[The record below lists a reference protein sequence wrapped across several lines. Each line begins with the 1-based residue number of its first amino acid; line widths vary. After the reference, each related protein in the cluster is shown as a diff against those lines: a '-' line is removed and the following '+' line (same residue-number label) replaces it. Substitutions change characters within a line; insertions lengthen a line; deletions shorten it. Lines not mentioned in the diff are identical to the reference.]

1 MRITRLGPADVYALT
16 GITAAEVDR
25 IAATTNP
32 RHRRGRPPGL
42 THPDRVLLTLVA
54 LRTNLTER
62 ALAAIF
68 DISQPTAHR
77 IIRDLTAAVAGLFVP
92 DEFDSTDTLLLDG
105 TLIPV
110 HDQSITRPS
119 KNYRRSVNIQVM
131 ATLHRRIVHVGN
143 PWPGNRNDIV
153 VAKATITLPAGITTL
168 TDGGY
173 RSMPGATLPP
183 TDDPARLAEHRRR
196 RARIEHILARMK
208 DWQILRQCRRRGNAI
223 NLAARAVAYL
233 WNTKLARL

>member
-1 MRITRLGPADVYALT
+1 
-16 GITAAEVDR
+16 
-25 IAATTNP
+25 
-32 RHRRGRPPGL
+32 
-42 THPDRVLLTLVA
+42 VLLTLVA

-92 DEFDSTDTLLLDG
+92 DQFDDTDTLLLDG

-119 KNYRRSVNIQVM
+119 KNYRRSVNIEVM

-143 PWPGNRNDIV
+143 AWPGNRNDIV
-153 VAKATITLPAGITTL
+153 VA
-168 TDGGY
+168 
-173 RSMPGATLPP
+173 
-183 TDDPARLAEHRRR
+183 
-196 RARIEHILARMK
+196 
-208 DWQILRQCRRRGNAI
+208 
-223 NLAARAVAYL
+223 
-233 WNTKLARL
+233 

>member
-1 MRITRLGPADVYALT
+1 MRITRLGQADVYALT
-16 GITAAEVDR
+16 GVTVAEVDR
-25 IAATTNP
+25 ITAITDP
-32 RHRRGRPPGL
+32 GHRPGRPPGL
-42 THPDRVLLTLVA
+42 THRDRVLLTLVA

-68 DISQPTAHR
+68 DTSQPTAHR

-92 DEFDSTDTLLLDG
+92 DQFDDTDTLLLDG

-119 KNYRRSVNIQVM
+119 KNYRRSVNIQVI
-131 ATLHRRIVHVGN
+131 ATLNRRIVRVGN
-143 PWPGNRNDIV
+143 AWPGNRNDIV

-183 TDDPARLAEHRRR
+183 TQTTPPA
-196 RARIEHILARMK
+196 
-208 DWQILRQCRRRGNAI
+208 WP
-223 NLAARAVAYL
+223 
-233 WNTKLARL
+233 NTVVDAPASNTSWPE

>member
-1 MRITRLGPADVYALT
+1 M
-16 GITAAEVDR
+16 
-25 IAATTNP
+25 
-32 RHRRGRPPGL
+32 
-42 THPDRVLLTLVA
+42 LLTLVA
-54 LRTNLTER
+54 LRTNLTEP

-77 IIRDLTAAVAGLFVP
+77 IIRDLTAAVAGLFV
-92 DEFDSTDTLLLDG
+92 
-105 TLIPV
+105 
-110 HDQSITRPS
+110 
-119 KNYRRSVNIQVM
+119 KNYGRSVNIQVM

-143 PWPGNRNDIV
+143 AWPGNRNDIV
-153 VAKATITLPAGITTL
+153 VAKATITLPASITTL

-183 TDDPARLAEHRRR
+183 TDDPGRLAEHRRR
-196 RARIEHILARMK
+196 RARIEHIPARMK

-233 WNTKLARL
+233 WNTKLAH